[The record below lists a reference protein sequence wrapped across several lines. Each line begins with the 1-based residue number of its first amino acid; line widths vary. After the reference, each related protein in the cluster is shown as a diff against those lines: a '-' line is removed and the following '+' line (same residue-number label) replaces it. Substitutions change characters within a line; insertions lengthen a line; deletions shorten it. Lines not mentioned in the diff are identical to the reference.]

1 MINFLDLK
9 DTLQSIIKNKEV
21 LQTDVL
27 SLDALRAMVQLRNTS
42 EIEVGS
48 GVKEPGN
55 YLNEIAEG
63 AEGFASSEVNIVLN
77 DELFFWGN
85 DGNPMEYVSTRD
97 RFLRPRGMGG
107 ENGDGGYTGIGTRT
121 VVAKHGLPYYF
132 LSIEDLKYYVRCV
145 RIPNIPDTFDAEQIG
160 KKVTEWHLD
169 EYQISQEEYMTL
181 ASFSKE
187 DNIWTS
193 KYFNEVPTMMC
204 VVRLWDDFENL
215 LPKKSYNVD
224 KIMQESIAGKSIKN
238 QLEKI
243 YNKDLEK
250 FKKND
255 EILKKKEKKIIAQK
269 NIMSQE
275 DFQKELTSLRSEIIN
290 FQREQVKSRDNINKL
305 RIGATNKL
313 ISKLSPILKEYA
325 KENSISLILQKK
337 NIIMGK
343 KELDITDDVLKIVDE
358 KITKIKFD

>member
-1 MINFLDLK
+1 MLK
-9 DTLQSIIKNKEV
+9 
-21 LQTDVL
+21 
-27 SLDALRAMVQLRNTS
+27 
-42 EIEVGS
+42 
-48 GVKEPGN
+48 
-55 YLNEIAEG
+55 
-63 AEGFASSEVNIVLN
+63 
-77 DELFFWGN
+77 
-85 DGNPMEYVSTRD
+85 
-97 RFLRPRGMGG
+97 RFL
-107 ENGDGGYTGIGTRT
+107 IIIFF
-121 VVAKHGLPYYF
+121 F
-132 LSIEDLKYYVRCV
+132 LTIFSSLAD
-145 RIPNIPDTFDAEQIG
+145 EQKI
-160 KKVTEWHLD
+160 VYL
-169 EYQISQEEYMTL
+169 
-181 ASFSKE
+181 
-187 DNIWTS
+187 
-193 KYFNEVPTMMC
+193 
-204 VVRLWDDFENL
+204 
-215 LPKKSYNVD
+215 NVD

-255 EILKKKEKKIIAQK
+255 EILKKKEKKIIAKK

-343 KELDITDDVLKIVDE
+343 KEIEITDEILSLTNKE
-358 KITKIKFD
+358 IKDIKVN